1 MVTDGQWSALDV
13 KVNGLD
19 MLEDVKRQFLFAPQ
33 GLENAARNAMNH
45 ALNAVRAEGTRMA
58 REKYTAKARAVRA
71 SARIKRATAKVIE
84 GYVDFS
90 GKVGI
95 PISEFETRPRSMP
108 NWKGVDPR
116 KRQPAEGVQVR
127 ILKGGPFS
135 VVAAPGGEKSF
146 FGPWKG
152 FMNVWYRDRASKAPA
167 RKWVKNMHLY
177 SHLVEK
183 KGREWMRKRWR
194 GYMHPLFGP
203 SPIQALS
210 SGEAGERLA
219 VYGQDDFRSQ
229 LANQVRQL
237 FRKGAA

>member
-1 MVTDGQWSALDV
+1 MTNGQGDALEV

-33 GLENAARNAMNH
+33 GLEKAARNAMNH
-45 ALNAVRAEGTRMA
+45 ALNAVRAEGVRTA
-58 REKYTAKARAVRA
+58 REKYTAKARAIRA
-71 SARIKRATAKVIE
+71 AARIKRATAKVIE

-90 GKVGI
+90 GRVGI
-95 PISEFETRPRSMP
+95 PIAEFETRPKGMP

-135 VVAAPGGEKSF
+135 AVAAPSGEKSF

-152 FMNVWYRDRASKAPA
+152 FMNVWYRDRSSKAPA
-167 RKWVKNMHLY
+167 RQWIKNMNLY
-177 SHLVEK
+177 SRLVEK
-183 KGREWMRKRWR
+183 KGREWMRNRWR
-194 GYMHPLFGP
+194 GCMHPLFGP
-203 SPIQALS
+203 SPIQALTS
-210 SGEAGERLA
+210 DEAGDRLA
-219 VYGQDDFRSQ
+219 AYGQDDFRSQ
-229 LANQVRQL
+229 LANQVKLL

>member
-1 MVTDGQWSALDV
+1 MVTNGQGDALEV

-33 GLENAARNAMNH
+33 GLEKAARNAMNH
-45 ALNAVRAEGTRMA
+45 ALNAVRAEGVRTA
-58 REKYTAKARAVRA
+58 REKYTAKARAIRA
-71 SARIKRATAKVIE
+71 AARIKRATAKVIE

-90 GKVGI
+90 GRVGI
-95 PISEFETRPRSMP
+95 PIAEFETRPKGMP

-135 VVAAPGGEKSF
+135 AVAAPSGEKSF
-146 FGPWKG
+146 FGPWKR
-152 FMNVWYRDRASKAPA
+152 FMNVWYRDRSSKAPA
-167 RKWVKNMHLY
+167 RQWIKNMNLY
-177 SHLVEK
+177 SRLVEK
-183 KGREWMRKRWR
+183 KGREWMRNRWR

-203 SPIQALS
+203 SPIQALTS
-210 SGEAGERLA
+210 DEAGYRLA
-219 VYGQDDFRSQ
+219 AYGQDDFRSQ
-229 LANQVRQL
+229 LANQVKLL